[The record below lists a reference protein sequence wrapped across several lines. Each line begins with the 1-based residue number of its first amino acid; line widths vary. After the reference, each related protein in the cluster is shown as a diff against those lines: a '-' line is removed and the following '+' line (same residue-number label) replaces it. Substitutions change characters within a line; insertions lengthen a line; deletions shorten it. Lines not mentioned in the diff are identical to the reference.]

1 MRKLNYF
8 NNHFIPAS
16 NFKFPTKQYGSRQR
30 SFQFA
35 WLNKFNGLVYSA
47 DDKGAYCKFCV
58 LFGKFSGKRIN
69 TLGVLIEQP
78 LTNWKKAT
86 EKLTAHF
93 SGAKYHMEAMEL
105 ASNFQSI
112 MNNKMPS
119 IRHQIDSLA
128 LQRIQQ
134 NRIILKSI
142 IDTVILCG
150 QQGIPLRGHRDDHT
164 SLTSN
169 PDQNHGN
176 FLELLNF
183 RIRAG
188 DSALEQHLSTAARNA
203 TYTSKTIQN
212 EIIHLCGKMIQ
223 RSILSAVQSSPF
235 YSVIADEASDSA
247 NDEQLAISL
256 RYLTANG
263 QPQEKFLSFTECLSG
278 VSGEALA
285 STILKQLSEWA
296 LDLRFL
302 RGQAYDGAG
311 AMAGC
316 SKGVATRIQDKF
328 PKALYTHCAAHR
340 LNLCVVKCCSIR
352 EISNM
357 MGTADSVVRYF
368 KYSPKRQQYFE
379 ECIDAEFNTTGTKE
393 KRTKLKE
400 LCRTRWVE
408 RHDAFA
414 VFVDFLKPLVV
425 CLDNINSNNGREWN
439 RESRADAY
447 SLLLALQKFSF
458 VVCLIVAREILA
470 ITKPLSAQLQGSYTD
485 IARAHR
491 DIDQVKRQVRKN
503 RNDLNKF
510 HTLVYNKACDV
521 ARDIG
526 VLQEDMPRTTS
537 HQQHR
542 SNPPYE
548 TPKDYY
554 RLVITAPM
562 LDHLHSQLE
571 ERFSDTSFSYIN
583 EFLNLLPCKV
593 CDFDDLG
600 REKIPAITKLYIDDL
615 PEEYALDMELQ
626 AWYLKWKQHPKAK
639 EINTLPK
646 ALVALDKATFP
657 NLFVLLQIGATLPV
671 TSATC
676 ERSISTLRFLKDELR
691 STMTNRRLNGLAL
704 MFIHRDL
711 TKHLNIDDIVDE
723 FAREHPRRMELV
735 NLLSDDAETV

>member
-1 MRKLNYF
+1 M
-8 NNHFIPAS
+8 
-16 NFKFPTKQYGSRQR
+16 
-30 SFQFA
+30 
-35 WLNKFNGLVYSA
+35 VYSA
-47 DDKGAYCKFCV
+47 DDEGAYCKFCV
-58 LFGKFSGKRIN
+58 LFGKFSDQRIN

-86 EKLTAHF
+86 EKLIAHF
-93 SGAKYHMEAMEL
+93 SSAKYHVEALEI
-105 ASNFQSI
+105 ASNFTSI
-112 MNNKMPS
+112 MNNKTPS
-119 IRHQIDSLA
+119 IRHQIDSIA
-128 LQRIQQ
+128 SQRIQQ
-134 NRIILKSI
+134 NRIVLRSI

-150 QQGIPLRGHRDDHT
+150 QQGISLRGHRDDYT
-164 SLTSN
+164 SVSSN

-183 RIRAG
+183 RVRAG
-188 DSALEQHLSTAARNA
+188 DLVLKQHLSTAARNA

-212 EIIHLCGKMIQ
+212 DIIHLCGKMIQ
-223 RSILSAVQSSPF
+223 RSIFSVVQSSPF

-263 QPQEKFLSFTECLSG
+263 EPQEKFLSFVECLSG

-285 STILKQLSEWA
+285 GNILKQLNEWS
-296 LDLRFL
+296 LPLSLL

-316 SKGVATRIQDKF
+316 SRGVATRIQSKF

-352 EISNM
+352 EVNNM
-357 MGTADSVVRYF
+357 MGTADSIVRYF

-379 ECIDAEFNTTGTKE
+379 ECIDAEFNTTHTKE
-393 KRTKLKE
+393 KRTKLKK

-414 VFVDFLKPLVV
+414 VFVDFLKPLMA
-425 CLDNINSNNGREWN
+425 CLENINVNNGSEWN

-458 VVCLIVAREILA
+458 VVCLVVAREILA
-470 ITKPLSAQLQGSYTD
+470 ITKPLSVQLQGSYTD

-491 DIDQVKRQVRKN
+491 DINQVKKQVKQN
-503 RNDLNKF
+503 RNDLDKF
-510 HTLVYNKACDV
+510 HSLVYNKACSI

-526 VLQEDMPRTTS
+526 VQEDMPRTTS

-542 SNPPYE
+542 SNPSCKS
-548 TPKDYY
+548 PKDYY
-554 RLVITAPM
+554 RCVITAPM
-562 LDHLHSQLE
+562 LDHLHCQLE
-571 ERFSDTSFSYIN
+571 ERFSDTSFCYIN
-583 EFLNLLPCKV
+583 EFLKLLPCQL
-593 CDFDDLG
+593 CNFDDFG
-600 REKIPAITKLYIDDL
+600 REDIPTLEKLYTDDF
-615 PEEYALDMELQ
+615 PEDYALDMEIQ
-626 AWYLKWKQHPKAK
+626 AWYLKWKSNSKAK

-646 ALVALDKATFP
+646 ALAVLDKSTFP
-657 NLFVLLQIGATLPV
+657 NLFVLLRIGATLPV

-676 ERSISTLRFLKDELR
+676 ERSISTLRFLKNELR
-691 STMTNRRLNGLAL
+691 STMTNKRLNGLSL

-711 TKHLNIDDIVDE
+711 TKQLNVDHIIDE
-723 FAREHPRRMELV
+723 FAREHPRRMELA
-735 NLLSDDAETV
+735 NLLSEDTEKAHSSSMAE